1 MSEPNQWD
9 SKTTVAGRALEA
21 LKYGVDLSKTE
32 PEQRICNVCGEYWTD
47 TGDDRCPFCESDDT
61 EGGYDPDERGA
72 S

>member
-9 SKTTVAGRALEA
+9 SKKTVAGRALEA
-21 LKYGVDLSKTE
+21 MKHGVDLPAE
-32 PEQRICNVCGEYWTD
+32 PEQRVCNECGEYWTD
-47 TGDDRCPFCESDDT
+47 TGNDECPFCESTDT